1 MVKDDFD
8 TVTPKLTT
16 NVVGDNIE
24 PKEIQSDIYIN
35 SPKLKIDKTFE
46 SNYKGEEERLKYT
59 LDVTNERENSIAKK
73 VTLVEKTTNGRLDK
87 DSIRVKDGNGIDIS
101 KDNYDIVEENGK
113 ITLKFKDDI
122 YILGKNSNKNDILNK
137 NNIPLNSNKIYD
149 KINIT
154 YDVVKEKGK
163 DTVSTSIVNS
173 NDNTIDENG
182 NDNSGIANKV
192 VTKVLSVEGRAVEE
206 EEFKKKTK
214 LDISKDSLKQN
225 VKDGDTNTYT
235 LNILNVGDN
244 PARIVKIEETI
255 DGNAKIK
262 KDSVRILNSKGEDV
276 TNNINIVLKKDITDK
291 KITAIIDK
299 IDKDEK
305 YKIVYDVIYNE
316 SETENTVKTISK
328 VKGLNTEEKQKED
341 ITNVNGSIKDTK
353 IEISKESTKKEVK
366 AGDINTYNVIVKNI
380 GSYDAR
386 DTVVEDTL
394 YGNAKYVKD
403 TLKVLD
409 NDNNILET
417 SKYNVEWID
426 KKDDSSENR
435 FKITIPLIEKEKK
448 ITVTYNVV
456 YEDQEETQEVRNIIR
471 AKGTNTNNA
480 EPKDKDGVKVISK
493 GVIKNTD
500 IEITKVAEKQEITAG
515 SRNKYTITIKNIGDY
530 KARDVNVKDILKG
543 NAKYVK
549 DSINIVSSKE
559 ESNTIKNIEDIKKS
573 IAWKDKNNNNES
585 NLSLTIPIIEKGEI
599 YNISYGV
606 EYVDSEEESIT
617 TNTAIAKGTNTK
629 EVKPKDTTNVKVT
642 GVIKETTLDITKTSE
657 KKETKDGDTNTYTI
671 NITNTGD
678 YTARDL
684 HLEEKLEGKGSIIKT
699 SVKVIN
705 SKGED
710 ITKTLKKEDLVVTD
724 NNIVLNIP
732 NISSKEIYKIVYDV
746 KFDETEKDTVVVGN
760 TKIKGSNTKEETIT
774 SNYNVKGTV
783 KETNLE
789 IEKTVDKNIVEA
801 GDKNKYKVR
810 LKNTGLYD
818 ARDII
823 IEDILKGDAKY
834 IVESIV
840 LSDKDIQVEYE
851 GNAKFKIPILEKGKE
866 IIVTYE
872 VEYASSKKDS
882 MVTNSVEV
890 KGSNTKKKITSV
902 KVEVIGVKENIIEK
916 EILPKI
922 LPKAGKRERRRVA
935 IYAIIAF
942 VLIVP
947 AIIFRREYIQ
957 AKKRT
962 KRRKR

>member
-1 MVKDDFD
+1 MMQEM
-8 TVTPKLTT
+8 L
-16 NVVGDNIE
+16 
-24 PKEIQSDIYIN
+24 QQ
-35 SPKLKIDKTFE
+35 KIH
-46 SNYKGEEERLKYT
+46 YT
-59 LDVTNERENSIAKK
+59 
-73 VTLVEKTTNGRLDK
+73 
-87 DSIRVKDGNGIDIS
+87 
-101 KDNYDIVEENGK
+101 
-113 ITLKFKDDI
+113 
-122 YILGKNSNKNDILNK
+122 
-137 NNIPLNSNKIYD
+137 
-149 KINIT
+149 
-154 YDVVKEKGK
+154 
-163 DTVSTSIVNS
+163 
-173 NDNTIDENG
+173 
-182 NDNSGIANKV
+182 
-192 VTKVLSVEGRAVEE
+192 
-206 EEFKKKTK
+206 
-214 LDISKDSLKQN
+214 
-225 VKDGDTNTYT
+225 
-235 LNILNVGDN
+235 
-244 PARIVKIEETI
+244 
-255 DGNAKIK
+255 
-262 KDSVRILNSKGEDV
+262 
-276 TNNINIVLKKDITDK
+276 
-291 KITAIIDK
+291 
-299 IDKDEK
+299 
-305 YKIVYDVIYNE
+305 
-316 SETENTVKTISK
+316 
-328 VKGLNTEEKQKED
+328 
-341 ITNVNGSIKDTK
+341 
-353 IEISKESTKKEVK
+353 
-366 AGDINTYNVIVKNI
+366 
-380 GSYDAR
+380 
-386 DTVVEDTL
+386 
-394 YGNAKYVKD
+394 GNAKYVKD

-426 KKDDSSENR
+426 KKDDNSENR
-435 FKITIPLIEKEKK
+435 FKIKFPIIEKGKD
-448 ITVTYNVV
+448 IIVTYNVQ
-456 YEDQEETQEVRNIIR
+456 YADLEETQEIKNIIR
-471 AKGTNTNNA
+471 AKGINTNNA

-500 IEITKVAEKQEITAG
+500 IEITKAAEKQEITAG
-515 SRNKYTITIKNIGDY
+515 SRNKYTVTIKNIGDY

-543 NAKYVK
+543 NAKYIK

-573 IAWKDKNNNNES
+573 IVWKDKNNNES

-599 YNISYGV
+599 YNISYSV

-678 YTARDL
+678 YTARDI
-684 HLEEKLEGKGSIIKT
+684 HLEENLEGKASIVKT

-724 NNIVLNIP
+724 NSIILNVP

-746 KFDETEKDTVVVGN
+746 KFDETEKDTVVVGK

-774 SNYNVKGTV
+774 SNYDVKGTV

-789 IEKTVDKNIVEA
+789 IEKTVDKSIIEA

-834 IVESIV
+834 IVESIH

-947 AIIFRREYIQ
+947 AIIFRREYIE
-957 AKKRT
+957 AKKRQMR
-962 KRRKR
+962 KNRRR

>member
-1 MVKDDFD
+1 M
-8 TVTPKLTT
+8 
-16 NVVGDNIE
+16 
-24 PKEIQSDIYIN
+24 
-35 SPKLKIDKTFE
+35 
-46 SNYKGEEERLKYT
+46 
-59 LDVTNERENSIAKK
+59 
-73 VTLVEKTTNGRLDK
+73 
-87 DSIRVKDGNGIDIS
+87 
-101 KDNYDIVEENGK
+101 
-113 ITLKFKDDI
+113 
-122 YILGKNSNKNDILNK
+122 
-137 NNIPLNSNKIYD
+137 
-149 KINIT
+149 
-154 YDVVKEKGK
+154 
-163 DTVSTSIVNS
+163 
-173 NDNTIDENG
+173 
-182 NDNSGIANKV
+182 
-192 VTKVLSVEGRAVEE
+192 
-206 EEFKKKTK
+206 
-214 LDISKDSLKQN
+214 
-225 VKDGDTNTYT
+225 
-235 LNILNVGDN
+235 
-244 PARIVKIEETI
+244 
-255 DGNAKIK
+255 
-262 KDSVRILNSKGEDV
+262 
-276 TNNINIVLKKDITDK
+276 
-291 KITAIIDK
+291 
-299 IDKDEK
+299 
-305 YKIVYDVIYNE
+305 
-316 SETENTVKTISK
+316 
-328 VKGLNTEEKQKED
+328 
-341 ITNVNGSIKDTK
+341 
-353 IEISKESTKKEVK
+353 
-366 AGDINTYNVIVKNI
+366 
-380 GSYDAR
+380 
-386 DTVVEDTL
+386 
-394 YGNAKYVKD
+394 
-403 TLKVLD
+403 LD
-409 NDNNILET
+409 NDNNILDS

-426 KKDDSSENR
+426 KKNDSTENR
-435 FKITIPLIEKEKK
+435 FKITIPLIEKDKK
-448 ITVTYNVV
+448 ISVTYNVI
-456 YEDQEETQEVRNIIR
+456 YDDQEETQEVRNIIR

-493 GVIKNTD
+493 GVIKDTEL
-500 IEITKVAEKQEITAG
+500 EITKVAEKQEITAG
-515 SRNKYTITIKNIGDY
+515 SRNKYTVTIKNIGDY

-549 DSINIVSSKE
+549 DTINIVSSKE

-573 IAWKDKNNNNES
+573 IVWKDKDKNNES
-585 NLSLTIPIIEKGEI
+585 NLSLTIPIIGKGEI
-599 YNISYGV
+599 YNISYNV

-678 YTARDL
+678 YTARDV
-684 HLEEKLEGKGSIIKT
+684 HLEEKLEGKASIVKT

-724 NNIVLNIP
+724 NNIIVNVP

-746 KFDETEKDTVVVGN
+746 KFDETEKDTVVVGK

-774 SNYNVKGTV
+774 SNYNIKGTV

-834 IVESIV
+834 IVESIH

-890 KGSNTKKKITSV
+890 KGSNTKKNTTSV

-935 IYAIIAF
+935 IYAIIVF

-947 AIIFRREYIQ
+947 AIIFRREYIE
-957 AKKRT
+957 AKKRI